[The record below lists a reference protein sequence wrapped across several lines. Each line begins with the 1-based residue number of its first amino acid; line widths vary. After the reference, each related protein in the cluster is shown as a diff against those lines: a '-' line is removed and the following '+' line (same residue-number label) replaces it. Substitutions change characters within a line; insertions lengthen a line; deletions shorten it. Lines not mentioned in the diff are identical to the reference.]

1 MKSVEP
7 FWFVATTILVGGS
20 GRLSTA
26 SSSWFGTY
34 SFGVGPIDQPGNWQ
48 S

>member
-7 FWFVATTILVGGS
+7 FWLVTIAMVWGGS
-20 GRLSTA
+20 GRLSSA
-26 SSSWFGTY
+26 SNNMFGTY
-34 SFGVGPIDQPGNWQ
+34 SFGVGPMDQPGNWQ